1 MRAAL
6 AFALRR
12 GSARFV
18 LVTGAGGLVTIVY
31 RALHREGPI
40 PQANL
45 GGMSSFFFPPMSSPW
60 ELAVASL
67 VAVLAVVA
75 AASLYRVYSTRR

>member
-12 GSARFV
+12 ASARFV

-45 GGMSSFFFPPMSSPW
+45 GGMRTLFVPPMSSPW
-60 ELAVASL
+60 ELAVAAL
-67 VAVLAVVA
+67 VAVVAGVA
-75 AASLYRVYSTRR
+75 APALYRTYSIRR